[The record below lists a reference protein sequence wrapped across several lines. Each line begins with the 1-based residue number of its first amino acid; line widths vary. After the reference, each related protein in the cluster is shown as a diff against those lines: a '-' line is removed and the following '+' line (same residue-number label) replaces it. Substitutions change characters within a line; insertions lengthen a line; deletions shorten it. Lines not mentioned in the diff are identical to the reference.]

1 MADQG
6 KEPVLH
12 NEALEEAIKV
22 FKGDQSN
29 ENLAK
34 IMMQL
39 ERATVMQPAMLPKEA
54 DMQKVQSLI
63 EKSQGGKVPVKLTGQ
78 TQPRPIIL
86 KNDKGDQF
94 FAVFT
99 SQSQMPAD
107 QKYPAMMFL
116 PFKACSQMAAR
127 EELKLTGV
135 VLNPFTDNLVI
146 HKAALDML
154 NKKNGQILTE
164 DKIARDGLS
173 GNFYQDRQGFMEKIG
188 KEKEGYVFDCY
199 REAYKKEKGDQAPF
213 QYRQED
219 FGVIILNISD
229 TLHMARIGL
238 AEGGAIKG
246 VCLCAFCCY
255 NPQTDEGIYYLI
267 QRGPQKQRNRL
278 LTVDGQGTCTDIGE
292 APEEGSELYELM
304 GRVPWAEQ

>member
-12 NEALEEAIKV
+12 NKALEEAIKV

-135 VLNPFTDNLVI
+135 VLNPFTRSEERRV
-146 HKAALDML
+146 
-154 NKKNGQILTE
+154 GQE
-164 DKIARDGLS
+164 CG
-173 GNFYQDRQGFMEKIG
+173 
-188 KEKEGYVFDCY
+188 
-199 REAYKKEKGDQAPF
+199 
-213 QYRQED
+213 
-219 FGVIILNISD
+219 
-229 TLHMARIGL
+229 
-238 AEGGAIKG
+238 
-246 VCLCAFCCY
+246 
-255 NPQTDEGIYYLI
+255 
-267 QRGPQKQRNRL
+267 
-278 LTVDGQGTCTDIGE
+278 
-292 APEEGSELYELM
+292 
-304 GRVPWAEQ
+304 

>member
-154 NKKNGQILTE
+154 NKKNGQILME

-173 GNFYQDRQGFMEKIG
+173 GDFYKDKRGFMENIG
-188 KEKEGYVFDCY
+188 KEKESYVLACY
-199 REAYKKEKGDQAPF
+199 REAYQKETGGKAPF
-213 QYRQED
+213 PYGQED

-238 AEGGAIKG
+238 AEGETVKG
-246 VCLCAFCCY
+246 TCLCGFCCY

-267 QRGPQKQRNRL
+267 QKGLGKQKNRL
-278 LTVDGQGTCTDIGE
+278 LTVDERGVCADAGE
-292 APEEGSELYELM
+292 APEEGSELFDLM
-304 GRVPWAEQ
+304 GRVPWAKE

>member
-1 MADQG
+1 MAEQG

-12 NEALEEAIKV
+12 NEALEDAIKT

-29 ENLAK
+29 ENLVK

-39 ERATVMQPAMLPKEA
+39 EKATVMQPAMLPKET

-99 SQSQMPAD
+99 NQSQIPAK

-127 EELKLTGV
+127 EELKLTGI
-135 VLNPFTDNLVI
+135 VLNPFTDNLVL
-146 HKAALDML
+146 HKAALEML
-154 NKKNGQILTE
+154 NKKAVQILAE
-164 DKIARDGLS
+164 DKIARDGIS
-173 GNFYQDRQGFMEKIG
+173 GDFYKDKQGFMEKIG
-188 KEKEGYVFDCY
+188 NEKESHVLSCY
-199 REAYKKEKGDQAPF
+199 QEAYKKEKGDKVPF
-213 QYRQED
+213 PYRQED

-267 QRGPQKQRNRL
+267 QKGPGKQKNRL
-278 LTVDGQGTCTDIGE
+278 LTVDERGVCADVGE

-304 GRVPWAEQ
+304 GRVPWAKG